1 MWRLT
6 SPCKGYRPPTNV
18 QNQRYGRAKHC
29 KRTDRALRKLKTFVG
44 RVILT
49 PDP

>member
-6 SPCKGYRPPTNV
+6 SSCKGYGPPTNV
-18 QNQRYGRAKHC
+18 QNQRHAGAKHC
-29 KRTDRALRKLKTFVG
+29 KRADRALRKLKTYLG
-44 RVILT
+44 RVTLT